1 MSYVIYPIIYIYTLF
16 SNQGPRNITS
26 NKADPFKTDIT
37 TQKPHIFDMDLE
49 EQKKA
54 DYKGQGKL

>member
-1 MSYVIYPIIYIYTLF
+1 MYTLF